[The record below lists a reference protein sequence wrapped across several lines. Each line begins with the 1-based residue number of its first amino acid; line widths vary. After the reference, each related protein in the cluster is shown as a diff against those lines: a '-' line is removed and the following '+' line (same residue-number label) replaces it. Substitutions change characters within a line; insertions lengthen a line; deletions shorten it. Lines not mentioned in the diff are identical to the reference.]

1 MKKLIC
7 LLSVFLF
14 LCGCG
19 ADTMEESG
27 VAESLESSSVTI
39 EEPDVYLDA
48 DGKLCFGDTQFKT
61 KRNLWLLAYVED
73 RIYFKIQDPDD
84 EQRVTIYKADLNAH
98 EITAVGIIE
107 HYRISTR
114 PHDVRRIDQKLYF
127 TVACDEEKGG
137 KVHETL
143 FSIDLVTDTLHT
155 YEGERL
161 ISPLVYHQTYG
172 GKLFTLKTKA
182 VDGYYTSYIE
192 KFDPAE
198 NTAETILSEKIADIL
213 AFTVDNGLLYLMEKN
228 EQERWELLC
237 YDLDGVLQNRF
248 DLSDAQE
255 DMGDY
260 KIAQICVTN
269 GYFLVSNLI
278 ELKIFKILDDTLH
291 LVANGWASE
300 FYTANYNEK
309 LPEENIFIYSAREQT
324 FLFNP
329 IEATLSQLVLP
340 FIKYPETQIVTEA
353 FESDGTVLLCVGD
366 IMAKKN
372 SYYILPE
379 EKLKEFVVQTNRIKD
394 EEVLHFLG
402 EKEEVIII
410 E

>member
-1 MKKLIC
+1 
-7 LLSVFLF
+7 
-14 LCGCG
+14 
-19 ADTMEESG
+19 
-27 VAESLESSSVTI
+27 
-39 EEPDVYLDA
+39 
-48 DGKLCFGDTQFKT
+48 
-61 KRNLWLLAYVED
+61 
-73 RIYFKIQDPDD
+73 
-84 EQRVTIYKADLNAH
+84 
-98 EITAVGIIE
+98 
-107 HYRISTR
+107 
-114 PHDVRRIDQKLYF
+114 
-127 TVACDEEKGG
+127 
-137 KVHETL
+137 
-143 FSIDLVTDTLHT
+143 
-155 YEGERL
+155 
-161 ISPLVYHQTYG
+161 
-172 GKLFTLKTKA
+172 
-182 VDGYYTSYIE
+182 
-192 KFDPAE
+192 
-198 NTAETILSEKIADIL
+198 
-213 AFTVDNGLLYLMEKN
+213 
-228 EQERWELLC
+228 
-237 YDLDGVLQNRF
+237 
-248 DLSDAQE
+248 
-255 DMGDY
+255 MGDY

-278 ELKIFKILDDTLH
+278 EMKIFKILDDTLH

-353 FESDGTVLLCVGD
+353 FESDGTVLLCISD
-366 IMAKKN
+366 IMANKS